1 MFPDLA
7 QVERDIDN
15 FFLFKGIFCLE
26 RFTNHRHGSCYGQGQ
41 VLPGTVGSGTQG
53 IREEKDL
60 QQGNSLKLVFSVS
73 RTQEKLT
80 FFFSFA

>member
-15 FFLFKGIFCLE
+15 FFLKGIFCLE

-53 IREEKDL
+53 IRKEEDL
-60 QQGNSLKLVFSVS
+60 QQGNPQELVLSVCLFREHKKS
-73 RTQEKLT
+73 
-80 FFFSFA
+80 